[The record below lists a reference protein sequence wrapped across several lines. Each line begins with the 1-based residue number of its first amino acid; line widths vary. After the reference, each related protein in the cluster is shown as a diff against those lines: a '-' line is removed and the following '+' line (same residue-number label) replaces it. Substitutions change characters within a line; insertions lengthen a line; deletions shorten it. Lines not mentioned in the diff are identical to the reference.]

1 MFSKNL
7 FKTEELS
14 DKKLK
19 KLDIGIFILLCVGV
33 FLIVFYNYRFT
44 VPVNEVC
51 LIKTSSGMVRDV
63 VYKEGVHYKTPFSEK
78 AEMISLKPF
87 RIETTN
93 IVLQSSE
100 KHSVK
105 ATTTLI
111 VKIDPDK
118 LVWIYKNYGSVD
130 SLIDVV
136 ADPLIRGNV
145 VDLLYHS
152 GYKNDKA
159 SLEELR
165 KELLNSIKPK
175 LADYGLIPIQL
186 YFTQYETTTISK
198 KQ

>member
-19 KLDIGIFILLCVGV
+19 KLDIGLFLLLCVGV

-78 AEMISLKPF
+78 AERISLKPF

-130 SLIDVV
+130 GLVDVV
-136 ADPLIRGNV
+136 ADPLIKGNV
-145 VDLLYHS
+145 IDLLYHS
-152 GYKNDKA
+152 DYKNDKA

-165 KELLNSIKPK
+165 KELLKSIKPK

-198 KQ
+198 K